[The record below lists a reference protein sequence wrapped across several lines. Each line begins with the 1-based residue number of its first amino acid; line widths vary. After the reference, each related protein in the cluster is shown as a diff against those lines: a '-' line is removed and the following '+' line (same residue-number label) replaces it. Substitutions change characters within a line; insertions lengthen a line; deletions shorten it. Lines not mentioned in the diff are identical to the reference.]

1 MDIMA
6 VIEGITFAVYSLYTY
21 STCGLS
27 SKVC

>member
-6 VIEGITFAVYSLYTY
+6 VIEGIIRSLLMYTY